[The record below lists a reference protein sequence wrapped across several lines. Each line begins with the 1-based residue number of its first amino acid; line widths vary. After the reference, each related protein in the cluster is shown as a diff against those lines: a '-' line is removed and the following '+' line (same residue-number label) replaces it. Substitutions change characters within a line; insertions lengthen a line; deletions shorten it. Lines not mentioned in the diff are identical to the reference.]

1 MVDFSPIQRP
11 PAGQILGAFREA
23 VQKGDDVRVS
33 VDGQDFKVIAQGQ
46 FTSSGGQSRSVA
58 WVRDNVDT
66 TGIFLQA
73 MAQAYGPRISQEISN
88 TLGLEP
94 SPGKTL
100 ASRSITQA
108 LEMGEI
114 GKQAL
119 SGVDFMTQLEH
130 SASAGG
136 RSFQLAMNE
145 MQIDPRAMDSGTR
158 QWIDE
163 QMKLGF
169 DAALASG
176 NSPVSPET
184 ATGWLKQL
192 IGGMSR
198 TAD

>member
-23 VQKGDDVRVS
+23 GQKGDDVRVS

-58 WVRDNVDT
+58 WVQDNVDT

-73 MAQAYGPRISQEISN
+73 MAQAYGPRISHEISN

-108 LEMGEI
+108 LEMAQVGQ
-114 GKQAL
+114 QAL
-119 SGVDFMTQLEH
+119 KGVDFMTQLDH
-130 SASAGG
+130 SASASG
-136 RSFQLAMNE
+136 RAFQRVAGE
-145 MQIDPRAMDSGTR
+145 MQLDLRAMDSGTR

-163 QMKLGF
+163 QMKQGF
-169 DAALASG
+169 DAALAEG
-176 NSPVSPET
+176 KSPVSPET
-184 ATGWLKQL
+184 ATSWLKKL
-192 IGGMSR
+192 IADISR
-198 TAD
+198 PAD